1 MMENTLKNFEQNHVI
16 YKKYDLKGST
26 IKREV
31 KDVNA
36 DVFKDINLL
45 KSDDAFMIMSQQRKK
60 QLIQQIKSDIE
71 LLKNQNIMDY
81 SLLLGVGWYK
91 KIKKQNHQILQQQD
105 LDQVEN
111 EWRCFDDGHE
121 ITGKIYTLSLID
133 YLQEYDLNK
142 YMELKL
148 KKLFKGGG
156 DISSVDSS
164 TYYNRFITFVTRI
177 IVAYRK

>member
-1 MMENTLKNFEQNHVI
+1 M
-16 YKKYDLKGST
+16 
-26 IKREV
+26 
-31 KDVNA
+31 
-36 DVFKDINLL
+36 
-45 KSDDAFMIMSQQRKK
+45 
-60 QLIQQIKSDIE
+60 
-71 LLKNQNIMDY
+71 
-81 SLLLGVGWYK
+81 
-91 KIKKQNHQILQQQD
+91 
-105 LDQVEN
+105 EN